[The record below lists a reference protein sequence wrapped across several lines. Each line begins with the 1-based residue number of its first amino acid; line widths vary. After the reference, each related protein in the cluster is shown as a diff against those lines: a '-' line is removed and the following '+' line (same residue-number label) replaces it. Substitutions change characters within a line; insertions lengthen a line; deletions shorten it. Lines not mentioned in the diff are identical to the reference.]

1 MNRTDKIFY
10 IIGLVLFTLL
20 IFVAVLQNTGIL
32 VITDLGFP
40 CSFYLATGY
49 YCPGCGGTHAICSLA
64 AGNIWESFRYH
75 PLVPYTAACFGIF
88 LIWNTVSVIVNH
100 GNHKNADR
108 RSFPFLHFHT
118 VYVYI
123 GIAIIFIQ
131 WFLKNFTLTLL
142 V

>member
-10 IIGLVLFTLL
+10 VIGLILFSSL
-20 IFVAVLQNTGIL
+20 ILVSVLQNTGIL
-32 VITDLGFP
+32 VMTELGLP
-40 CSFYLATGY
+40 CAFYQATGY

-64 AGNIWESFRYH
+64 AGNIPESFLYH
-75 PLVPYTAACFGIF
+75 PLVPYTAACFALF
-88 LIWNTVSVIVNH
+88 LIWNTISVILHHRNR
-100 GNHKNADR
+100 KNADR

-123 GIAIIFIQ
+123 GIALIFIQ
-131 WFLKNFTLTLL
+131 WFLKNLIWHS